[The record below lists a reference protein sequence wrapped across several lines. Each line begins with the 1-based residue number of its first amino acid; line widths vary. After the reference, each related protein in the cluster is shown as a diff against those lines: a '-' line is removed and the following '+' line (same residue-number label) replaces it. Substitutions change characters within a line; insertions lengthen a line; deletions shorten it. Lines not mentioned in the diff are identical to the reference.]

1 VTSRQVDHE
10 QRAHDATSHSAIAVA
25 EADVARAGVEFS
37 ASVQAAS
44 LIGRDA
50 AERMASAVR
59 PIVIGLGVV
68 AGTLLV
74 VRLLRGSSSAPSPER
89 HGASSR
95 SSVWS
100 ELARS
105 AAISLATVA
114 GRRLVE
120 RLLRPD
126 GARG

>member
-1 VTSRQVDHE
+1 MTTRHADHE
-10 QRAHDATSHSAIAVA
+10 QRDHDRTSHSAIAVA
-25 EADVARAGVEFS
+25 EAGVARAGVEFS

-44 LIGRDA
+44 LAGRDT
-50 AERMASAVR
+50 AERMVSRVR

-74 VRLLRGSSSAPSPER
+74 VRLLRGSSSARSPER
-89 HGASSR
+89 HGTSAR